1 MKRFKALW
9 KGALPLFLAFWAAMM
24 AILAWLN
31 LQTQEERIS
40 RLVSSARRDVER
52 SYEEI
57 WTGGA
62 EEERKTMIL
71 TWRLA
76 SQTLWEYHGFAV
88 FRVYDGS
95 GEELARSQLAQGTA
109 CPFGTGVYSWYLQ
122 LDPVLSE
129 EEQLALAE
137 LLRGE
142 PLLGDFRGTAGGV
155 YEAGERTGLYCEVT
169 GVVDE
174 ERQVIYP
181 RTITY
186 VYEDHTVT
194 LVDSDSD
201 FFAGKEEETLQF
213 DAVWLSSALVGVRS
227 SPKELLGYYRQAEEK
242 LERLLEGGKPSLNR
256 VSSSSDGSSCAPI
269 GGEAV
274 LASSYTCA
282 PVRTALMGLGPVTVL
297 TLLAAVAA
305 ALSIDRRQ
313 RETLRRERAF
323 TRAAAHELKTPL
335 AVLRAHAESLKED
348 IDPAKREEYLD
359 VVLSETD
366 RMTALTGAL
375 LDLARLEQGEALV
388 REPVELSALVKGVFD
403 RLALP
408 LEQKGI
414 EWKLELSPV
423 WTEGDRVRLESVADN
438 LASNALR
445 HGVSGGRLTVT
456 LAEKGGKAVLT
467 VDNDGEAVPEDQ
479 LARLW
484 EPFYRGDRSRG
495 RDTGGTGLGLA
506 IVRAVVKAHGGDC
519 AVSNRDGGVIFR
531 VWLPGLQ
538 SDQ

>member
-62 EEERKTMIL
+62 EEDRKPVIL

-186 VYEDHTVT
+186 IYEDHTVT

-201 FFAGKEEETLQF
+201 FFAAK
-213 DAVWLSSALVGVRS
+213 R
-227 SPKELLGYYRQAEEK
+227 R
-242 LERLLEGGKPSLNR
+242 KPSSLTR
-256 VSSSSDGSSCAPI
+256 CGYPPPWWGCAHPPKSCWAI
-269 GGEAV
+269 TGRRRRSWSGCWRGE
-274 LASSYTCA
+274 S
-282 PVRTALMGLGPVTVL
+282 
-297 TLLAAVAA
+297 
-305 ALSIDRRQ
+305 
-313 RETLRRERAF
+313 
-323 TRAAAHELKTPL
+323 
-335 AVLRAHAESLKED
+335 
-348 IDPAKREEYLD
+348 PA
-359 VVLSETD
+359 
-366 RMTALTGAL
+366 
-375 LDLARLEQGEALV
+375 
-388 REPVELSALVKGVFD
+388 
-403 RLALP
+403 
-408 LEQKGI
+408 
-414 EWKLELSPV
+414 
-423 WTEGDRVRLESVADN
+423 
-438 LASNALR
+438 
-445 HGVSGGRLTVT
+445 
-456 LAEKGGKAVLT
+456 
-467 VDNDGEAVPEDQ
+467 
-479 LARLW
+479 
-484 EPFYRGDRSRG
+484 
-495 RDTGGTGLGLA
+495 
-506 IVRAVVKAHGGDC
+506 
-519 AVSNRDGGVIFR
+519 
-531 VWLPGLQ
+531 
-538 SDQ
+538 